1 MSGLT
6 FDPQPVNRTAYNCWF
21 FRGDKAREDCV
32 LVDVLHDGRIHV
44 CSTRFNAHS
53 AAHERVVYEWAKKAI
68 PLQRAE
74 AQMRQAF
81 HEALTGQTYDIETLW
96 DKIEE

>member
-1 MSGLT
+1 MSNLT

-21 FRGDKAREDCV
+21 FRGDPQREDCV

-53 AAHERVVYEWAKKAI
+53 AAHERVVYEWALTHMHTKGELEKYA
-68 PLQRAE
+68 
-74 AQMRQAF
+74 AF
-81 HEALTGQTYDIETLW
+81 DLVEVQV
-96 DKIEE
+96 